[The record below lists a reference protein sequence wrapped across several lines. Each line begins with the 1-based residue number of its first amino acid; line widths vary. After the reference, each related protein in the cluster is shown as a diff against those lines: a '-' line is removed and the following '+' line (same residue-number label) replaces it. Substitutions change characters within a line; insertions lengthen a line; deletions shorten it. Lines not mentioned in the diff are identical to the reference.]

1 MNLRNKIAVITPI
14 QHLSGVKELLVNKGE
29 VYFLENGSKNQVRDL
44 IIDKKITSLL
54 CNPNK
59 QGYKIDREL
68 LENSSINLINTCSTG
83 LNHIDIE
90 FCTQKNISVF
100 SLTNDYE
107 LINNLP
113 STSELAFGLMLSLLR
128 KIPDGKK
135 HVSDYKWDY
144 LNFVGRQIKDLNIG
158 IIGYGRLGKLMDNY
172 CKAFG
177 AKTYI
182 YDPKLDIEQT
192 NLQDMFA
199 ECDVISLHVHVSNET
214 RYMIDYE
221 LLKLSNKDLY
231 LINTSRGE
239 IVKEYDIVRALDE
252 NLLTGYGT
260 DVLENE
266 FDDIKNSPII
276 KAMNSGLNIIVTPH
290 VGGMTIEGQ
299 TLAYK
304 YAINKFK

>member
-44 IIDKKITSLL
+44 IFDKKITSLL

-59 QGYKIDREL
+59 QGYIIDREL

-90 FCTQKNISVF
+90 FCKQNNITVF
-100 SLTNDYE
+100 SLTSDYE

-113 STSELAFGLMLSLLR
+113 STAELAFGLMLSLLR
-128 KIPDGKK
+128 KIPDGKN

-182 YDPKLDIEQT
+182 YDPKLDIKQT

-199 ECDVISLHVHVSNET
+199 KCDVISLHVHVSNET

-221 LLKLSNKDLY
+221 LLKLSKKDLY

-239 IVKEYDIVRALDE
+239 IVKEFDIVRALEE
-252 NLLTGYGT
+252 NFLTGYGT

-266 FDDIKNSPII
+266 FDDIKNSIII
-276 KAMNSGLNIIVTPH
+276 KSMNYGRNIIVTPH

>member
-1 MNLRNKIAVITPI
+1 MKDSNKIGVITPV
-14 QHLSGVKELLVNKGE
+14 QHLPGVKRLLESKGYIYYLENGTKNEVRELLV
-29 VYFLENGSKNQVRDL
+29 EN
-44 IIDKKITSLL
+44 KITSLL

-90 FCTQKNISVF
+90 FCKQKNISVF
-100 SLTNDYE
+100 SLTTDYG

-144 LNFVGRQIKDLNIG
+144 LHFIGRQIKDLNIG

-276 KAMNSGLNIIVTPH
+276 KAMNSGHNIIVTPH
-290 VGGMTIEGQ
+290 VGGMTTEGQ
-299 TLAYK
+299 ILAYT
-304 YAINKFK
+304 YAINKF

>member
-1 MNLRNKIAVITPI
+1 
-14 QHLSGVKELLVNKGE
+14 
-29 VYFLENGSKNQVRDL
+29 
-44 IIDKKITSLL
+44 
-54 CNPNK
+54 
-59 QGYKIDREL
+59 
-68 LENSSINLINTCSTG
+68 
-83 LNHIDIE
+83 
-90 FCTQKNISVF
+90 
-100 SLTNDYE
+100 
-107 LINNLP
+107 
-113 STSELAFGLMLSLLR
+113 MLSLLR
-128 KIPDGKK
+128 KIPDGKN

-239 IVKEYDIVRALDE
+239 IVKEFDIVRALDE

>member
-1 MNLRNKIAVITPI
+1 M
-14 QHLSGVKELLVNKGE
+14 
-29 VYFLENGSKNQVRDL
+29 
-44 IIDKKITSLL
+44 ITSLL

-68 LENSSINLINTCSTG
+68 LENSNVNLINTCSTG

-90 FCTQKNISVF
+90 FCKQKNISVF
-100 SLTNDYE
+100 SLTSDYE

-135 HVSDYKWDY
+135 HVSDYNWDY

-192 NLQDMFA
+192 NLQDMFS

-221 LLKLSNKDLY
+221 LFKLSNKELF

-239 IVKEYDIVRALDE
+239 IVKEYDIVRALNE

-266 FDDIKNSPII
+266 FDDIKKSPII
-276 KAMNSGLNIIVTPH
+276 KAMNSGHNIIVTPH

-304 YAINKFK
+304 YAINKF

>member
-14 QHLSGVKELLVNKGE
+14 QHLCGVKELLVNKGE

-90 FCTQKNISVF
+90 FCKQKNISVF